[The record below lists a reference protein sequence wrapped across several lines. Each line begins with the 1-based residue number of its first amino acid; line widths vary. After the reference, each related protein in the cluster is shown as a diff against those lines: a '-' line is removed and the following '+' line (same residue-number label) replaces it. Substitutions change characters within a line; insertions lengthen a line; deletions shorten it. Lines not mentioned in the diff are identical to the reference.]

1 MTGFLN
7 NAWLVWKPSE
17 VCLACLEF
25 YFFGLELTF
34 CITGMTI
41 EPAYASFTESSLG
54 SIIPGKR
61 ADYVVLSQNIME
73 VPVNQ
78 ILATRVIATVING
91 KPVYG
96 HI

>member
-1 MTGFLN
+1 
-7 NAWLVWKPSE
+7 
-17 VCLACLEF
+17 
-25 YFFGLELTF
+25 
-34 CITGMTI
+34 MTI